1 MRFWT
6 LVLAVLSF
14 VGGVDAEAVAGEEPR
29 GRVSAAAPSVGGVR
43 GERAWSV
50 REERARSVRGVDVM
64 GARVEGERFLV
75 WDENPEEA
83 AAWGSELA
91 RVDAKAADSRWPVL
105 CAWCGSRCNEA
116 PVEGSSSICPDC
128 LARHFEEDPG
138 TA

>member
-1 MRFWT
+1 MRPWT
-6 LVLAVLSF
+6 LVLAVLSSL
-14 VGGVDAEAVAGEEPR
+14 GAP
-29 GRVSAAAPSVGGVR
+29 APSVGGPRERTR
-43 GERAWSV
+43 GERAFG
-50 REERARSVRGVDVM
+50 ARGAEFMGV
-64 GARVEGERFLV
+64 RVEGERFLV

-138 TA
+138 TS